1 MNYLKSCLLALIL
14 TLFYTEAIQA
24 QRASRIQYIEKHK
37 AMAIS
42 NMTSYG
48 IPASITL
55 AQACLESGDGNSRLA
70 RDGNNHF
77 GIKCHNWTG
86 DKFYQDDDEKNECF
100 RSYKSSDESFKD
112 HSEFLRFRDRY
123 KFLFD
128 LDPKD
133 YKGWAYGL
141 KKAGYATNPAYPQL
155 LINIIEEYQ
164 LYKYDSVGLEI
175 PPPPSQLEKEK
186 EYVSISGTALYQISL
201 SRKILEKNGV
211 PYIIADLGETWES
224 VASDFNLFTREL
236 KRFNDA
242 SKNSILVQGSIVY
255 IEAKK
260 RKGDVMITSH
270 VVEEGDKL
278 HDLAQRFAIREKN
291 LRIIN
296 NLKSGEEPVPGI
308 ILKLR

>member
-14 TLFYTEAIQA
+14 TLLYTEAIQA

-260 RKGDVMITSH
+260 RKGDAMITSH

-278 HDLAQRFAIREKN
+278 RDLAQRFAIRERN
-291 LRIIN
+291 LRSIN

>member
-42 NMTSYG
+42 NMISYG

-164 LYKYDSVGLEI
+164 LYKYDSEGLEI